1 MAEYIEREALW
12 RAFEFE
18 PFYDN
23 ADRDEIVLPKID
35 DFPAADV
42 APVVHGRWD
51 ECDWVKYDGHS
62 ECIHYPK
69 AAWRC
74 SNCCNAFKKEL
85 LWKDNYCPN
94 CGAKMDLE
102 GENNNG

>member
-42 APVVHGRWD
+42 APVVHGHWLKTQEPLGWRDVDCVECSACHESWVID
-51 ECDWVKYDGHS
+51 ENYGYDFLEFWH
-62 ECIHYPK
+62 
-69 AAWRC
+69 
-74 SNCCNAFKKEL
+74 
-85 LWKDNYCPN
+85 YCPN
-94 CGAKMDLE
+94 CGSKMD
-102 GENNNG
+102 GDA